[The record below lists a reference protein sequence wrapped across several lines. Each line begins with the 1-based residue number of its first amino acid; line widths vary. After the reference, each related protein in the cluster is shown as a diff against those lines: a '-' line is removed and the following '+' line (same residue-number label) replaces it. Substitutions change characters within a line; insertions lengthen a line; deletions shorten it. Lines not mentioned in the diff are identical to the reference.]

1 MPRSI
6 KIGLVERNRASGELA
21 LSTQARLLDVSRSS
35 LYYRKVSVSPQEVE
49 LKHKIDE
56 IFTAHP
62 YYGSRRITQ
71 QLRRDGLFVNRKAI
85 QGHMREMGLEAIAP
99 GPNLSKRNLAHRV
112 FPYLLRGVEAAHC
125 NHVFGIDITY
135 IRLKKSWMYLVAVLD
150 WYSRYVVSWELDQTL
165 EIEFVLAAVNRAL
178 KQAVPVIF
186 NSDQGSHFTSPQ
198 YTEIVLASGAK
209 VSMDGK
215 GRALDNIFTER
226 LWRTIKYEDVFIQD
240 YTTPKE
246 VRLGLGKYLQFYNE
260 GRLHQSLDYRTPAEV
275 YFEIRAAH

>member
-1 MPRSI
+1 MIPVLPRSI
-6 KIGLVERNRASGELA
+6 KIGLVERDRASGELA

-35 LYYRKVSVSPQEVE
+35 LYYRKVSVSQQEVE

-85 QGHMREMGLEAIAP
+85 QGHMRQMGLEAIAP

-125 NHVFGIDITY
+125 NHIFGIDITY

-150 WYSRYVVSWELDQTL
+150 WYSRYVVSWELV
-165 EIEFVLAAVNRAL
+165 ESSIESELI
-178 KQAVPVIF
+178 PV
-186 NSDQGSHFTSPQ
+186 
-198 YTEIVLASGAK
+198 
-209 VSMDGK
+209 
-215 GRALDNIFTER
+215 
-226 LWRTIKYEDVFIQD
+226 
-240 YTTPKE
+240 
-246 VRLGLGKYLQFYNE
+246 
-260 GRLHQSLDYRTPAEV
+260 
-275 YFEIRAAH
+275 